1 MKYLFSNLL
10 YFQVNQGMIKHKQ
23 NLISVIESIKDKL
36 KVFEYVQL
44 QFYFREA
51 NSVVDSLANEGL
63 KLEGQI
69 WYDEFEQLFTKMK
82 AQMVMDSIQM
92 PSFW

>member
-1 MKYLFSNLL
+1 
-10 YFQVNQGMIKHKQ
+10 MIKYQ
-23 NLISVIESIKDKL
+23 WNLISVIESIKDKL

-51 NSVVDSLANEGL
+51 NSVMDSLTNEGL

-69 WYDEFEQLFTKMK
+69 WYDEFEQLSEK
-82 AQMVMDSIQM
+82 
-92 PSFW
+92 